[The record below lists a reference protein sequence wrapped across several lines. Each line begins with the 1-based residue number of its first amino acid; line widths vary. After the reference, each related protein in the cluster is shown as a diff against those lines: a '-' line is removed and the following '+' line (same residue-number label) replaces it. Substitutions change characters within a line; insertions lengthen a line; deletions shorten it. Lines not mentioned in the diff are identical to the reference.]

1 VWYNIIE
8 KKYSSDGVFMTNIET
23 LKKLPEITN
32 LKAWAVF
39 VHSEQT
45 KEGRWRKPPIN
56 PLTGSLAKPNDRST
70 CVSFMEAVQ
79 NLHGQDFLG
88 RKYQGLSFMVGEGI
102 LGVDLDD
109 CIVDGVIAPYA
120 AKIID
125 KLNSY
130 TEISP
135 SGNGVRILGKA
146 DIPIHKACKKPEV
159 EMYSYN
165 KFLTMTGNV
174 YQEFKPIRDIT
185 AEILELIAQYFPQ
198 TEKSTNKI
206 TSNFT
211 ACNLTDDEIIHK
223 LISEQSGVGKALFY
237 NTALRTTESENDL
250 ALCNKIAFYTQD
262 PIQIKRIFEKSTLYS
277 QKDDVHLRKW
287 RNTNYAERTIEKAL
301 SSLSK
306 TYDGKS
312 FIPRDLLDTNRKTD
326 GSIFI
331 NKTENGNCVMIIH
344 KNGKKI
350 FDRKSTLSE
359 DENDYKH
366 IQHLLCVYTDYKKSK
381 GERVEGYYK
390 LMSNLKVS
398 KSEFTELKKQF
409 SFIATSNLVFNFKN
423 IGR

>member
-1 VWYNIIE
+1 MPFRTSL
-8 KKYSSDGVFMTNIET
+8 KLTQVF
-23 LKKLPEITN
+23 LSFGL
-32 LKAWAVF
+32 A
-39 VHSEQT
+39 
-45 KEGRWRKPPIN
+45 KPPIN
-56 PLTGSLAKPNDRST
+56 PLTGSLAKPNDRNT
-70 CVSFMEAVQ
+70 CVSFSEAVQ
-79 NLHGQDFLG
+79 HLNGKDFLD
-88 RKYQGLSFMVGEGI
+88 RKFQGLSFMVGEGI

-120 AKIID
+120 SEIIN

-135 SGNGVRILGKA
+135 SGTGIRILGKA

-165 KFLTMTGNV
+165 KFLTMTGNI

-185 AEILELIAQYFPQ
+185 TEILELIAQYFPQ
-198 TEKSTNKI
+198 VEKPANEI

-211 ACNLTDDEIIHK
+211 ACNLNDDEIIHK
-223 LISEQSGVGKALFY
+223 LLSERSGVGKALFY
-237 NTALRTTESENDL
+237 NTALKATESENDL

-287 RNTNYAERTIEKAL
+287 QNTNYAERTIEKAIAA
-301 SSLSK
+301 LSK

-331 NKTENGNCVMIIH
+331 NKNDNGNYVMIIY

-350 FDRKSTLSE
+350 FDRKSALSD
-359 DENDYKH
+359 DESDYKH
-366 IQHLLCVYTDYKKSK
+366 IQ
-381 GERVEGYYK
+381 
-390 LMSNLKVS
+390 
-398 KSEFTELKKQF
+398 
-409 SFIATSNLVFNFKN
+409 TSIRKHTLTWQRAVL
-423 IGR
+423 